1 MSVDDTTF
9 YILAQYDRELARLSP
24 ILQIKRLLQLYFN
37 DKEIIM
43 KVEATEACIELIKLL
58 KSKHGELMFHQSGGC
73 CDGSSPMCYPLG
85 EFKVGDQD
93 VLIGEIAG
101 CPFYMGKAQH
111 TLWQNTDLTI
121 DVVNGRGAS
130 FSLEIPE
137 GKRFIVR
144 SEVCKI

>member
-1 MSVDDTTF
+1 
-9 YILAQYDRELARLSP
+9 
-24 ILQIKRLLQLYFN
+24 
-37 DKEIIM
+37 M
-43 KVEATEACIELIKLL
+43 KVDVTQEALELIELL

-85 EFKVGDQD
+85 EFKVGGQD
-93 VLIGEIAG
+93 VLVGEIGG

-111 TLWQNTDLTI
+111 ELWQHTDLTI

-144 SEVCKI
+144 SEICER

>member
-1 MSVDDTTF
+1 
-9 YILAQYDRELARLSP
+9 
-24 ILQIKRLLQLYFN
+24 
-37 DKEIIM
+37 M

-144 SEVCKI
+144 SEVCSI